1 MDGLVWST
9 VENSQKKNDFIE
21 FFSQNGIQSEVI
33 RTVNNR
39 AAEDENKDK
48 VRRMRRKVPFTRT
61 FIPSEKYPDF
71 DQRLRV
77 SVSRGNRYIKAT
89 GEMRAGEKIAEAKPF
104 ACVADKSTHPYC
116 ITCKAEESVSRPC
129 PHCHQVLFCYSDECL
144 QNQTHQYEC
153 NTNFHCVEFGED
165 LDVKLAIQMV
175 FECLAIYGSV
185 PSLMKL
191 KFPNRN
197 NNYPTHIR
205 TPIERFQC
213 IMKLHNYPPENY
225 ETKVF
230 AALKMI
236 SDFDQIKRLFRT
248 SIQKRF
254 LEHLLAHF
262 LRVIAANSFEL
273 QQPHIRLCAIYDSI
287 SFFNHSCSP
296 NASTFISESKMI
308 VISSRQ
314 IQPRDQVYI
323 CYKSEFYSAEYETQE
338 RREML
343 NSLWKFHC
351 ECERCENGAE
361 INQRDIV
368 RVNKTLL
375 RGLRSNTG
383 RLEAL
388 ELALNPQNNQENNRV
403 WSPYVGALCIQYFKT
418 CEDQIK

>member
-1 MDGLVWST
+1 MDGLIWST

-21 FFSQNGIQSEVI
+21 LFSRNGIQSEVI
-33 RTVNNR
+33 QTVNNK
-39 AAEDENKDK
+39 AAEDEDK
-48 VRRMRRKVPFTRT
+48 GKVHGMLRQLPFTRT

-89 GEMRAGEKIAEAKPF
+89 GEIGAGEKIAEAKPF

-116 ITCKAEESVSRPC
+116 ITCKAEDSVFRPC
-129 PHCHQVLFCYSDECL
+129 RYCHQVLFCNSDECL
-144 QNQTHQYEC
+144 ENQTHQYEC

-185 PSLMKL
+185 PRLMKL
-191 KFPNRN
+191 KFPSRN

-205 TPIERFQC
+205 TPIERFRC
-213 IMKLHNYPPENY
+213 IMKLHNYPPDNY

-273 QQPHIRLCAIYDSI
+273 QQTHIKLCAIYDSI

-296 NASTFISESKMI
+296 NAINLISESKMI

-323 CYKSEFYSAEYETQE
+323 CYLSKFHSVKYETQK
-338 RREML
+338 RREQL
-343 NSLWKFHC
+343 NKNWGFHC

-361 INQRDIV
+361 INQTDIV
-368 RVNKTLL
+368 NVHATLP
-375 RGLRSNTG
+375 GGPSEVP
-383 RLEAL
+383 RLAVL
-388 ELALNPQNNQENNRV
+388 ELALNHNDNRV
-403 WSPYVGALCIQYFKT
+403 WSPYVGALCIRYFKT
-418 CEDQIK
+418 CKHQLS